1 MQAGAG
7 IDDTA
12 PPPFSLWLRE
22 LPITVPI
29 VLSPLRRAYGVAG
42 ARDGAGQPVLVIPG
56 ILSSDNATALLRRTL
71 ERTGYRAH
79 PSGLGF
85 LTGITAE
92 TLARAADRLAGIAQ
106 AEGRKVALLG
116 WSLGGLYARVLAQR
130 HPDLVE
136 LVMTLGTPFSGD
148 RRANNAW
155 RLYEAI
161 NDHTVD
167 APPVPD
173 DPAVKPPVPTI
184 ALWSRKDGVI
194 APAAARGLRHERDAA
209 IEVPFH
215 HFSLASTRP
224 AIARVVTELGR
235 ALADQPLTSAVST

>member
-1 MQAGAG
+1 MN
-7 IDDTA
+7 DHA
-12 PPPFSLWLRE
+12 PPPLSLWLRE

-29 VLSPLRRAYGVAG
+29 ALSPLRRARAVAG
-42 ARDGAGQPVLVIPG
+42 ALDGAGQPVMVIPG
-56 ILSSDNATALLRRTL
+56 ILSSDSATALLRRTL
-71 ERTGYRAH
+71 DASGYRAH
-79 PSGLGF
+79 ASELGF
-85 LTGITAE
+85 LTGIKAA
-92 TLARAADRLAGIAQ
+92 TLVRAVDRLAAVAA
-106 AEGRKVALLG
+106 AEQRKVALVG

-130 HPDLVE
+130 HPELVE

-161 NDHTVD
+161 NDHKVD

-194 APAAARGLRHERDAA
+194 APASARGQPHERDAEV
-209 IEVPFH
+209 EVPFH
-215 HFSLASTRP
+215 HFALASTRP
-224 AIARVVTELGR
+224 AIERVVTELGQ
-235 ALADQPLTSAVST
+235 ALAG

>member
-1 MQAGAG
+1 M
-7 IDDTA
+7 DDNT
-12 PPPFSLWLRE
+12 PPPFSLWVRE

-29 VLSPLRRAYGVAG
+29 ALAPLRRAQPVAG

-56 ILSSDNATALLRRTL
+56 ILSSDSATALLRRTL
-71 ERTGYRAH
+71 DLTGYRSYA
-79 PSGLGF
+79 SAMGF
-85 LTGITAE
+85 LTGIQTKV
-92 TLARAADRLAGIAQ
+92 LSRALDRLAEV
-106 AEGRKVALLG
+106 AEAEQRKVALVG

-161 NDHTVD
+161 NDHKVD
-167 APPVPD
+167 APPVSD

-194 APAAARGLRHERDAA
+194 APAAARGLPHERDAEV
-209 IEVPFH
+209 EVPFS
-215 HFSLASTRP
+215 HFALASTRP
-224 AIARVVTELGR
+224 AIERVVTELGE
-235 ALADQPLTSAVST
+235 ALAD

>member
-1 MQAGAG
+1 M
-7 IDDTA
+7 DDTA
-12 PPPFSLWLRE
+12 PPPLSLWVRE

-29 VLSPLRRAYGVAG
+29 ALAPLRRAHPVVG

-56 ILSSDNATALLRRTL
+56 ILSSDSATALLRRTL
-71 ERTGYRAH
+71 DATGYRAH
-79 PSGLGF
+79 ASQLGF
-85 LTGITAE
+85 LTGIQTK
-92 TLARAADRLAGIAQ
+92 TFARALDRLAEVAA
-106 AEGRKVALLG
+106 AEQRKVALVG

-130 HPDLVE
+130 HPELVE

-161 NDHTVD
+161 NDHSVD

-184 ALWSRKDGVI
+184 ALWSGTDGVI
-194 APAAARGLRHERDAA
+194 APAAARGLPHERDAEV
-209 IEVPFH
+209 EVPYS
-215 HFSLASTRP
+215 HFALASTRP
-224 AIARVVTELGR
+224 AIARVVTELGEW
-235 ALADQPLTSAVST
+235 LAR

>member
-1 MQAGAG
+1 M
-7 IDDTA
+7 DDNT
-12 PPPFSLWLRE
+12 PPPFSLWVRE

-29 VLSPLRRAYGVAG
+29 ALAPLRRAQPVAG
-42 ARDGAGQPVLVIPG
+42 ARGGAGQPVVVIPG
-56 ILSSDNATALLRRTL
+56 ILSSDSATALLRRTL
-71 ERTGYRAH
+71 DLTGYRSYA
-79 PSGLGF
+79 SEMGF
-85 LTGITAE
+85 LTGIQTKV
-92 TLARAADRLAGIAQ
+92 LSRALDRLAEV
-106 AEGRKVALLG
+106 AEAEQRKVALVG

-161 NDHTVD
+161 NDHKVD
-167 APPVPD
+167 APPVSD

-194 APAAARGLRHERDAA
+194 APAAARGLPHERDAEV
-209 IEVPFH
+209 EVPFS
-215 HFSLASTRP
+215 HFALASTRP
-224 AIARVVTELGR
+224 AIERVVTELGE
-235 ALADQPLTSAVST
+235 ALAD

>member
-1 MQAGAG
+1 M
-7 IDDTA
+7 DDRT
-12 PPPFSLWLRE
+12 PPPLSLWVRE

-29 VLSPLRRAYGVAG
+29 ALAPLRRARGVAG

-56 ILSSDNATALLRRTL
+56 ILSSDSATALLRRTL
-71 ERTGYRAH
+71 NVTGYRSYA
-79 PSGLGF
+79 SELGF
-85 LTGITAE
+85 LTGIQPKV
-92 TLARAADRLAGIAQ
+92 LARAVDRLVEV
-106 AEGRKVALLG
+106 AEAEQRKVAIVG

-136 LVMTLGTPFSGD
+136 LVMTLGSPFSGD

-161 NDHTVD
+161 NGHKVD

-173 DPAVKPPVPTI
+173 DPSVKPPVPTI

-194 APAAARGLRHERDAA
+194 APAAARGLPHERDAEV
-209 IEVPFH
+209 EVPFH
-215 HFSLASTRP
+215 HFALASTRP
-224 AIARVVTELGR
+224 AVERVVTELGK
-235 ALADQPLTSAVST
+235 ALAG

>member
-1 MQAGAG
+1 M
-7 IDDTA
+7 DDSS
-12 PPPFSLWLRE
+12 PPPLSLWVRE

-29 VLSPLRRAYGVAG
+29 ALAPLRRPRAVAG
-42 ARDGAGQPVLVIPG
+42 ARDGAGQPVMVIPG
-56 ILSSDNATALLRRTL
+56 ILSSDSATALLRRTL
-71 ERTGYRAH
+71 DASGYRAH
-79 PSGLGF
+79 ASELGF
-85 LTGITAE
+85 LTGIKAA
-92 TLARAADRLAGIAQ
+92 TLARAVDRLAAVAD
-106 AEGRKVALLG
+106 AEQRKVALVG

-130 HPDLVE
+130 HPELVE

-173 DPAVKPPVPTI
+173 DPAMKPPVPTI

-194 APAAARGLRHERDAA
+194 APAAARGLPHERDAEV
-209 IEVPFH
+209 EVPFH
-215 HFSLASTRP
+215 HFALASTRP
-224 AIARVVTELGR
+224 AIDRVVSELGR
-235 ALADQPLTSAVST
+235 ALAG

>member
-1 MQAGAG
+1 M
-7 IDDTA
+7 DDTA
-12 PPPFSLWLRE
+12 PPPLSLWLRE

-29 VLSPLRRAYGVAG
+29 ALSPLRRPHAAAD
-42 ARDGAGQPVLVIPG
+42 ARDGAGQPVMVIPG
-56 ILSSDNATALLRRTL
+56 ILTNDSATALLRGTL
-71 ERTGYRAH
+71 VRSGYRAH
-79 PSGLGF
+79 ASMMGF
-85 LTGITAE
+85 LTGIQPK
-92 TLARAADRLAGIAQ
+92 TLARAVERLAAIAE
-106 AEGRKVALLG
+106 AEQRKVALLG

-161 NDHTVD
+161 NDHKVN

-194 APAAARGLRHERDAA
+194 APASARGQPHERDAEV
-209 IEVPFH
+209 EVPFH
-215 HFSLASTRP
+215 HFALASTRP
-224 AIARVVTELGR
+224 AIERVVTELGQ
-235 ALADQPLTSAVST
+235 ALAG

>member
-1 MQAGAG
+1 M
-7 IDDTA
+7 DDSS
-12 PPPFSLWLRE
+12 PPPLSLWLRE

-29 VLSPLRRAYGVAG
+29 ALSPLRRAQPVAG
-42 ARDGAGQPVLVIPG
+42 ARDGAGQPVMVIPG
-56 ILSSDNATALLRRTL
+56 ILSSDSATALLRRTL
-71 ERTGYRAH
+71 DASGYRAH
-79 PSGLGF
+79 ASELGF
-85 LTGITAE
+85 LTGIKAA
-92 TLARAADRLAGIAQ
+92 TLARAVDRLAAVAD
-106 AEGRKVALLG
+106 AEQRKVALVG

-130 HPDLVE
+130 HPELVE

-161 NDHTVD
+161 NDHKVD

-194 APAAARGLRHERDAA
+194 APAAGRGLPHERDAEV
-209 IEVPFH
+209 EVPFH
-215 HFSLASTRP
+215 HFALASTRP
-224 AIARVVTELGR
+224 AIDRVVTELGR
-235 ALADQPLTSAVST
+235 ALAG

>member
-1 MQAGAG
+1 M
-7 IDDTA
+7 DDTA
-12 PPPFSLWLRE
+12 PPPLSLWLRE

-29 VLSPLRRAYGVAG
+29 ALSPLRRPQPFAG
-42 ARDGAGQPVLVIPG
+42 ARDGAGQPVMVIPG

-71 ERTGYRAH
+71 DLHGYRAFA
-79 PSGLGF
+79 SELGF
-85 LTGITAE
+85 MTGIQAA
-92 TLARAADRLAGIAQ
+92 TLARAGDRLAAIAADEQ
-106 AEGRKVALLG
+106 RKVALVG

-161 NDHTVD
+161 NDHKVD

-184 ALWSRKDGVI
+184 ALWSRKDGVV
-194 APAAARGLRHERDAA
+194 APAAARGLPHERDAE

-215 HFSLASTRP
+215 HFALASTRP

-235 ALADQPLTSAVST
+235 ALEG